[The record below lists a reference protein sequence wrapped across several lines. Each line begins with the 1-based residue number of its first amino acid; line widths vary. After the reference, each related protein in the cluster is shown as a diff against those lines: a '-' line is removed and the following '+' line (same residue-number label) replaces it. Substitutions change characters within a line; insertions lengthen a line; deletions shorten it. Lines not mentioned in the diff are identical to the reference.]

1 MALFSR
7 KNEAM
12 VGIDISSTA
21 VKLLEFTPAGQG
33 YRVVSYSVVPLPA
46 DSVIDKQIV
55 NIEAVSGAISQA
67 VKKARTSATAAA
79 VAVSGSA
86 VINKIMQ
93 LPANLKGDELE
104 QMVMLEA
111 EQHIPYSSDEVHMDY
126 EVLGPTDGD
135 PDMMDVLLS
144 ASRSEYV
151 DTRISALERAGL
163 KAKVVDV
170 EAFSLENAC
179 ELLRHQMPTAG
190 DEKTIAVFDIG
201 ASMTSFTVLHDHK
214 SVYVRD
220 QVFGGKQLT
229 ESIMERYGL
238 SFSEA
243 GRAKKTGEGL
253 PEGYQDDV
261 IQPFLDDLVQT
272 VNRSMQLFFSAS
284 AKHSHV
290 DEVILAGG
298 TAQMEGT
305 VEIIAERL
313 GVPVCIADPFGN
325 MKIDAKAK
333 PKVLQNDAPA
343 MLIAAGLAMRAFDP
357 ERD

>member
-1 MALFSR
+1 MSLFRR

-12 VGIDISSTA
+12 LGIDISSTA
-21 VKLLEFTPAGQG
+21 VKLLEFARAGKG

-55 NIEAVSGAISQA
+55 NIDAVAGAIRQS
-67 VKKARTSATAAA
+67 VKKARTSATSAV

-93 LPANLKGDELE
+93 MPANLKGDELE
-104 QMVMLEA
+104 QMVLLEA
-111 EQHIPYSSDEVHMDY
+111 DQHIPYSSEEVHMDF
-126 EVLGPTDGD
+126 EVLGPTEGD

-163 KAKVVDV
+163 KAAIVDI
-170 EAFSLENAC
+170 EAFALENAC
-179 ELLRHQMPTAG
+179 DLLRHQMPTAG
-190 DEKTIAVFDIG
+190 DAKTIAVFDIG
-201 ASMTSFTVLHDHK
+201 ASMTSFTVLHDLK

-220 QVFGGKQLT
+220 QVFGGRQLT
-229 ESIMERYGL
+229 DSIMERYGL
-238 SFSEA
+238 TFAEA

-253 PEGYQDDV
+253 PEGYQDEV
-261 IQPFLDDLVQT
+261 IQPFLDDLVHM
-272 VNRSMQLFFSAS
+272 VNRSMQLFLSAS

-298 TAQMEGT
+298 TAQMSRT
-305 VEIIAERL
+305 VEVIAERL
-313 GVPVCIADPFGN
+313 GVPVCVADPFGQ

-333 PKVLQNDAPA
+333 PKVLQSDAPA
-343 MLIAAGLAMRAFDP
+343 MLIAAGLAMRAFGP